1 MIVRF
6 AFCMFP
12 PYMKLD
18 WFKKNRLGEMLINEA
33 DLILQPL
40 RLKFA
45 FRYAGLTNDGCQ
57 GFRLHVIALRV
68 AGNRHVAD
76 LAAYGAAILP
86 VARAMMP
93 RKDEAVGL
101 DDADDIAEFHAAQGT
116 VKPCCKR
123 SSRDVQA
130 ARRKPRR

>member
-1 MIVRF
+1 MV
-6 AFCMFP
+6 
-12 PYMKLD
+12 
-18 WFKKNRLGEMLINEA
+18 
-33 DLILQPL
+33 
-40 RLKFA
+40 
-45 FRYAGLTNDGCQ
+45 
-57 GFRLHVIALRV
+57 
-68 AGNRHVAD
+68 
-76 LAAYGAAILP
+76 
-86 VARAMMP
+86 P

>member
-1 MIVRF
+1 L
-6 AFCMFP
+6 A
-12 PYMKLD
+12 
-18 WFKKNRLGEMLINEA
+18 
-33 DLILQPL
+33 
-40 RLKFA
+40 
-45 FRYAGLTNDGCQ
+45 NDRCQ
-57 GFRLHVIALRV
+57 SLRLHVIAVRV

-76 LAAYGAAILP
+76 
-86 VARAMMP
+86 VAPMVP